1 MEDLKTADLVIEVR
15 EEAAPPTL
23 VLAWRGR
30 SADRYPNQLL
40 GPFFAE
46 ALDRAAALEAAVEM
60 RFHALEHFNSSTI
73 TAVIELIQDAR
84 ARGVRLVIAY
94 DGAIKW
100 QRLSF
105 DALRVFNRGDALMEL
120 RPS

>member
-1 MEDLKTADLVIEVR
+1 MESLKNADLVIDVEDV
-15 EEAAPPTL
+15 AAPPCLRL
-23 VLAWRGR
+23 VWRGR
-30 SADRYPNQLL
+30 SADRYPGRVL
-40 GPFFAE
+40 GPFFSS
-46 ALDRAAALEAAVEM
+46 ALDEAAGKGAAIEM

-73 TAVIELIQDAR
+73 TSVIELIQDAR

-105 DALRVFNRGDALMEL
+105 DALRVFNKGDGLLEL

>member
-1 MEDLKTADLVIEVR
+1 MDDLKASDLTIEVR
-15 EEAAPPTL
+15 EEASPPTL
-23 VLAWRGR
+23 VLSWRGR
-30 SADRYPNQLL
+30 SADRYPGRVL

-46 ALDRAAALEAAVEM
+46 ALDLAATTGAVVEM

-94 DGAIKW
+94 DGAVKW

-105 DALRVFNRGDALMEL
+105 DALRVFNRGDALLEL

>member
-1 MEDLKTADLVIEVR
+1 MEDLKTSDLVIEVR
-15 EEAAPPTL
+15 EEPSPPTV
-23 VLAWRGR
+23 VLKWLGR
-30 SADRYPNQLL
+30 SADRYPGRVL
-40 GPFFAE
+40 GPFFAGV
-46 ALDRAAALEAAVEM
+46 LDRAAESGAAVEM

-94 DGAIKW
+94 DGAVKW

-105 DALRVFNRGDALMEL
+105 DALRVFNQGDALMEL

>member
-1 MEDLKTADLVIEVR
+1 MEDLKTSDLVIEVR
-15 EEAAPPTL
+15 EDPTPPTL
-23 VLAWRGR
+23 VLSWRGR
-30 SADRYPNQLL
+30 SADRYPGRVL

-46 ALDRAAALEAAVEM
+46 ALDRAAEGGAAVEM

-94 DGAIKW
+94 DGAVKW

>member
-1 MEDLKTADLVIEVR
+1 MNELRTPDLVIEVR
-15 EEAAPPTL
+15 EEEAPPTL
-23 VLAWRGR
+23 VLSWRGR
-30 SADRYPNQLL
+30 SADRYPAQVL

-46 ALDRAAALEAAVEM
+46 ALERAAALGATVEM

-84 ARGVRLVIAY
+84 GCGVRLVIAY
-94 DGAIKW
+94 DGSVKW

-105 DALRVFNRGDALMEL
+105 DALRVFNRGDALLEL